1 MQEACSRSHYCSQLT
16 WDSYNKCEIHTHITV
31 MQQEQ
36 QTSLTTSYLDK
47 VRQSWHTALPPPWC
61 ALFTLKSRAGAWPWQ
76 RATLASFPHS
86 GPPPDPHVMGVIFGM
101 LLMSVAWRNPFL
113 LDAQPHFLEDS
124 TSKMRHMEMSH
135 TPVPQ
140 SWDTRTKVPC
150 WQVQNRIWAGR
161 LYVYCRCWNA
171 LRAVVAEKSDKRSE
185 AAAVS
190 HVSASS
196 SK

>member
-1 MQEACSRSHYCSQLT
+1 
-16 WDSYNKCEIHTHITV
+16 

-36 QTSLTTSYLDK
+36 QTSFTTSYLDK

-86 GPPPDPHVMGVIFGM
+86 SPTPVPHVMGVIFGM

-124 TSKMRHMEMSH
+124 TSKMRHMDMSH

-150 WQVQNRIWAGR
+150 WQVQNRIWAGPA
-161 LYVYCRCWNA
+161 RC
-171 LRAVVAEKSDKRSE
+171 LLQMVECSK
-185 AAAVS
+185 
-190 HVSASS
+190 SS
-196 SK
+196 SGWKVR